1 MTLPMIKRQILV
13 ISSDPTF
20 CNPIRERLEKDATE
34 IHCAASLSEAL
45 SCITSAEYCLIL
57 VDMQISNM
65 DRIEMVRILRI
76 TRHLP
81 IIAVSAPL
89 KSDEV
94 ITLYH
99 AGITSFVE
107 KPMDI
112 GVCAAQVDAL
122 VRLYLQTEEDS
133 KNRATLTFGSS
144 LLISPYHRQVLI
156 EGSVVELT
164 RKEFDLLHHFAQH
177 PHQVFSAGQLYE
189 QIWENAFDIGGEST
203 VMVHINTL
211 RKKLGA
217 LGPMVIQ
224 TVRGFG
230 YRFVP
235 PPDTSP

>member
-1 MTLPMIKRQILV
+1 MIKRQILV
-13 ISSDPTF
+13 ISSNQAF
-20 CNPIRERLEKDATE
+20 YGPIQSELESDTTE
-34 IHCAASLSEAL
+34 IQCAASLSEAL

-57 VDMQISNM
+57 IDMQVSDM
-65 DRIEMVRILRI
+65 DKIEMIRILRI

-81 IIAVSAPL
+81 IIAVSVPL
-89 KSDEV
+89 ESNEI
-94 ITLYH
+94 ITLYR

-112 GVCAAQVDAL
+112 EIYAAQADAL
-122 VRLYLQTEEDS
+122 IRLYLQTEEES
-133 KNRATLTFGSS
+133 KSRATLAFGSS
-144 LLISPYHRQVLI
+144 LVISPYHRLVLI
-156 EGSVVELT
+156 EGTPIDLT
-164 RKEFDLLHHFAQH
+164 RKEFDLLHYFAQH

-189 QIWENAFDIGGEST
+189 QIWENAFDVGGEST

-211 RKKLGA
+211 RKKLGV

-235 PPDTSP
+235 PP

>member
-1 MTLPMIKRQILV
+1 MIKRQILV
-13 ISSDPTF
+13 ISSDQAF
-20 CNPIRERLEKDATE
+20 YGPIQSELENDTTE
-34 IHCAASLSEAL
+34 IQCAASLSEAL
-45 SCITSAEYCLIL
+45 SYITSAEYCLIL
-57 VDMQISNM
+57 IDMQVSDM
-65 DRIEMVRILRI
+65 DKIEMIRILRI

-81 IIAVSAPL
+81 IIAVSIPL
-89 KSDEV
+89 ESNEI
-94 ITLYH
+94 ITLYR

-112 GVCAAQVDAL
+112 EICVAQADAL
-122 VRLYLQTEEDS
+122 IRLYLQTEEES
-133 KNRATLTFGSS
+133 KSRATVALGSS
-144 LLISPYHRQVLI
+144 LVVSPYHRQVLVDGTPI
-156 EGSVVELT
+156 ELT
-164 RKEFDLLHHFAQH
+164 RKEFDLLHYFAQH

-189 QIWENAFDIGGEST
+189 QIWENAFDVGGEST

-235 PPDTSP
+235 PP